1 MFYAITATIT
11 KRTPNGTITKQIST
25 FYLDSNVQGIVSA
38 EHAEK
43 IARTIIDP
51 FDEHEVHVY
60 TEDSR
65 IDEGGHEEPDYGCKD
80 DNHFFGRE

>member
-1 MFYAITATIT
+1 MFYTVTATIT
-11 KRTPNGTITKQIST
+11 KQTPHGTITKQIPT
-25 FYLDSNVQGIVSA
+25 FYLDSDVQGIVSA
-38 EHAEK
+38 EHAKK

-65 IDEGGHEEPDYGCKD
+65 IEEPDYGCKD